1 MTARVQWSLYAD
13 GTPYEL
19 TDKEIQERHG
29 ISSGVEFLSLLNN
42 TCRRRGWKRSS
53 RRLGHSIQFR
63 IWLGGHEN
71 CTHLL
76 TASPVRKCLDKRRAE
91 TRTGRTGVRRS
102 LNLGTEAT
110 PLKDAEASAFMSETA
125 KKRAEAKRRAKK
137 AAEERAAA
145 DLQDALAKK
154 RARVEALA
162 KAVAPRHANCDHGPS
177 RAERAMCTRRKN
189 KAKAAAAKEEAR
201 RRAKEE
207 ALLAAEERARR
218 RAEEAAEKRA
228 EEAAEKKRVAEEK
241 ARRAAARKA
250 AFEKAA
256 AEVAE
261 KKAAAERARA
271 KAFAGQRA
279 ARKAPWHQTSQWER
293 FADGETYELTAAEI
307 QDLYGITTEQ
317 FRFRLRGYASRQLL
331 RLKSELTEDGVRIRM
346 RTKYREDGRPT
357 TRRKS
362 RVVTAVPVIPVP
374 AVPQPVTPTE
384 TVEPVKEI
392 ATVAAPK
399 PRPGYLKGRW
409 AMYADG
415 REHILTGAQAR
426 DLHGMTI
433 SQLRTHL
440 QVYASEYGLRHS
452 IRLVTGGL
460 QFRISPR

>member
-1 MTARVQWSLYAD
+1 MTARVQWRLYAD

-29 ISSGVEFLSLLNN
+29 ISSGVEFLSLMNN

-53 RRLGHSIQFR
+53 RRLEHSIQFR

-71 CTHLL
+71 CTHPL
-76 TASPVRKCLDKRRAE
+76 TASPVRKCLDKRRAK
-91 TRTGRTGVRRS
+91 TRTGRTRVRRS
-102 LNLGTEAT
+102 LNPVGTEAT
-110 PLKDAEASAFMSETA
+110 PLKDAEASAFLSETA

-189 KAKAAAAKEEAR
+189 KARPAATA
-201 RRAKEE
+201 
-207 ALLAAEERARR
+207 
-218 RAEEAAEKRA
+218 A

-241 ARRAAARKA
+241 ARRRAARKA

-279 ARKAPWHQTSQWER
+279 ARKAPWQQTSQWER

-362 RVVTAVPVIPVP
+362 RVVPVVTVTV
-374 AVPQPVTPTE
+374 VPQPVTPTE
-384 TVEPVKEI
+384 TVEPVKEA

-399 PRPGYLKGRW
+399 PRPSYLKSRW

-415 REHILTGAQAR
+415 REHTVTGAQAR
-426 DLHGMTI
+426 DLHGMSV

-440 QVYASEYGLRHS
+440 QVYASEHGLRHS
-452 IRLVTGGL
+452 LRMIPGALV
-460 QFRISPR
+460 FRISPLR